1 MPQILSREH
10 IDLALRLREDEGLI
24 QALHTLKQRLA
35 EIHDKKLLKGLQL
48 IEAEEKAMFDTW
60 KLCGRNISMM
70 MPWFFPNFPKKAPM
84 SMLDRPFNMVLLYL
98 LPYHA
103 FVLRGSRQ
111 IGKTVSIGSRQRTHA
126 HIFHGLS
133 SMYIAPHTE
142 PLNTYCRKYVDI
154 DRAFRFPS
162 PVGDKFK
169 QLKQYKEYPNG
180 SKVEMVRVQ
189 TSATPVRGK
198 TYDECIIDECIAPY
212 TYVLL
217 ANNLKKFV
225 VDLTPGELVVSFDA
239 HNKITY
245 DKVRGIKFKG
255 IRATWTLTLID
266 GSAIVCTANE
276 KIKTERGWVYL
287 FDILPEKERSRSG
300 EGSRAEEG
308 QQREAAAEVRGSGLS
323 GEMER
328 LEEGVQGQAESC
340 WITEDLKILVLKDGA
355 MVPVG
360 IESVEYAGEQEVW
373 DIETEN
379 HHTFFAN
386 GIAVHNCQLFD
397 PGLETEVLEV
407 LSDSRIKSMLYA
419 GTSTTTETLLEH
431 RYQEGTQGVWHVLLD
446 DGKTVNCGNADE
458 VMPYIGE
465 YCMVDPKS
473 GKPINPLR
481 GFYKYENPS
490 GFEQNIIS
498 VHIPQIINPDKVNS
512 VSEWNGIYK
521 TMIRDKKKMIQEKLG
536 IPVAEANQ
544 EVSESDLK
552 RICVI
557 PDGPDERKKKCRDGH
572 YRLIVSGFDW
582 GGSDYNPLLK
592 TKISTTC
599 HAILGVSPDDKV
611 HILHV
616 RRHAGKDYKT
626 IMNQIVADHM
636 AHAGGAMASD
646 FGGGQQYHA
655 LLRTH
660 PNVNASRHVIFDY
673 SAPESAIC
681 APSKTSTLENM
692 LMLNRTESITALY
705 LAIVMDNPMILAPS
719 WDEMEDY
726 LRDFLNM
733 NRVLIDKERGH
744 KGRRFVYHRHP
755 SRTDDVVHA
764 LNFAYSLLRLCVQQ
778 LLIEDPAARTM
789 IRNAVY
795 GGNPNSMKSFNPFAK
810 ALSDY
815 ATNYDE

>member
-1 MPQILSREH
+1 MCGVPEILAKEH

-24 QALHTLKQRLA
+24 RALTMLKTRMA
-35 EIHDKKLLKGLQL
+35 EVHSSKKLKGLQ
-48 IEAEEKAMFDTW
+48 IVEAEEKAMFDVW
-60 KLCGRNISMM
+60 RLCGRNISTL
-70 MPWFFPNFPKKAPM
+70 MPWFFPSFPKKAPM
-84 SMLDRPFNMVLLYL
+84 SMMDRPFNMVLLYL

-111 IGKTVSIGSRQRTHA
+111 IGKTISIGTRQRTHA

-133 SMYIAPHTE
+133 SMYIAPHSE

-198 TYDECIIDECIAPY
+198 TYDEVIMDE
-212 TYVLL
+212 
-217 ANNLKKFV
+217 
-225 VDLTPGELVVSFDA
+225 
-239 HNKITY
+239 
-245 DKVRGIKFKG
+245 
-255 IRATWTLTLID
+255 
-266 GSAIVCTANE
+266 
-276 KIKTERGWVYL
+276 
-287 FDILPEKERSRSG
+287 
-300 EGSRAEEG
+300 
-308 QQREAAAEVRGSGLS
+308 
-323 GEMER
+323 
-328 LEEGVQGQAESC
+328 
-340 WITEDLKILVLKDGA
+340 
-355 MVPVG
+355 
-360 IESVEYAGEQEVW
+360 
-373 DIETEN
+373 
-379 HHTFFAN
+379 
-386 GIAVHNCQLFD
+386 CQLFD

-407 LSDSRIKSMLYA
+407 LSDSKIKSMLYA

-473 GKPINPLR
+473 GRPINPLR

-490 GFEQNIIS
+490 GFDQNIIS

-557 PDGPDERKKKCRDGH
+557 PDGPDERKKKCREGY
-572 YRLIVSGFDW
+572 YRLVVSGFDW

-592 TKISTTC
+592 TKISSTC
-599 HAILGVSPDDKV
+599 HAVIGVSPDDKV
-611 HILHV
+611 HILHL

-626 IMNQIVADHM
+626 IMNQIVADHL

-681 APSKTSTLENM
+681 APSKTSSLENM

-705 LAIVMDNPMILAPS
+705 LAIVMDNPMLLAPS

-795 GGNPNSMKSFNPFAK
+795 GGNPASMRSFNPFAK
-810 ALSDY
+810 ALSEY
-815 ATNYDE
+815 ATGYDE

>member
-1 MPQILSREH
+1 M
-10 IDLALRLREDEGLI
+10 
-24 QALHTLKQRLA
+24 
-35 EIHDKKLLKGLQL
+35 
-48 IEAEEKAMFDTW
+48 
-60 KLCGRNISMM
+60 
-70 MPWFFPNFPKKAPM
+70 
-84 SMLDRPFNMVLLYL
+84 
-98 LPYHA
+98 
-103 FVLRGSRQ
+103 
-111 IGKTVSIGSRQRTHA
+111 
-126 HIFHGLS
+126 
-133 SMYIAPHTE
+133 
-142 PLNTYCRKYVDI
+142 
-154 DRAFRFPS
+154 
-162 PVGDKFK
+162 
-169 QLKQYKEYPNG
+169 
-180 SKVEMVRVQ
+180 
-189 TSATPVRGK
+189 
-198 TYDECIIDECIAPY
+198 
-212 TYVLL
+212 
-217 ANNLKKFV
+217 
-225 VDLTPGELVVSFDA
+225 
-239 HNKITY
+239 
-245 DKVRGIKFKG
+245 
-255 IRATWTLTLID
+255 
-266 GSAIVCTANE
+266 
-276 KIKTERGWVYL
+276 
-287 FDILPEKERSRSG
+287 
-300 EGSRAEEG
+300 
-308 QQREAAAEVRGSGLS
+308 
-323 GEMER
+323 
-328 LEEGVQGQAESC
+328 
-340 WITEDLKILVLKDGA
+340 LKDGA

-673 SAPESAIC
+673 SAPEAAIC